1 MLRKSRPY
9 EKNTKTKVKLKMRK
23 HKTMEYEHKKNLKQN
38 IITKKLCKEQHVFK
52 TELAIHANLLNS
64 VSELC

>member
-23 HKTMEYEHKKNLKQN
+23 HKSMEYEHKKSE
-38 IITKKLCKEQHVFK
+38 TKYNNKK
-52 TELAIHANLLNS
+52 TLQRTARF
-64 VSELC
+64 